1 MKKLILTAIVFALLI
16 LGVSGFTILRAH
28 QTDDRT
34 GDYAV
39 RLNEIEQL
47 ARRGDSIEA
56 ADCAAGL
63 RRDLRAEET
72 KSDDSAIL
80 LMCGACLLF
89 LTGTV
94 VYCGYAVAAPF
105 HRLTGFA
112 ERVACGDLDTPLE
125 YGRSN
130 LFGKFTWAFDSMR
143 QEIRRARACEQE
155 AIENNKTVIASLSHD
170 IKTPVSSIRAYAEAL
185 ELGMDSDTDKR
196 AHYIGTI
203 LRKCDEVSQLTD
215 DMLTHALTE
224 LERLRIVP
232 ERFDLCAVLP
242 DILADLSAGKD
253 DITCEKPDAPVYL
266 NADKSRMEQLIGNL
280 INNARKYAKTK
291 ITVTV
296 KQEADNVLL
305 QVRDYG
311 SGIPDSELPFV
322 CGKFYRGNGAK
333 SEKGAGL
340 GLYIVQYIAE
350 QSGGSVRLQ
359 NCDPGLAVTVTLPAA
374 DAGTEI
380 S

>member
-1 MKKLILTAIVFALLI
+1 MKKLIFTAILFALLM
-16 LGVSGFTILRAH
+16 LGVSGFTILRSH
-28 QTDDRT
+28 QADDRT
-34 GDYAV
+34 GEYAV

-47 ARRGDSIEA
+47 ARCGENLRAGE
-56 ADCAAGL
+56 CAAEL
-63 RRDLRAEET
+63 RREMREEET
-72 KSDDSAIL
+72 KTDDSPIL
-80 LMCGACLLF
+80 LMCSACLLF

-94 VYCGYAVAAPF
+94 IYCGCAIAAPF

-130 LFGKFTWAFDSMR
+130 FFGKFTWAFDSMR
-143 QEIRRARACEQE
+143 QEIRRARICEQE

-170 IKTPVSSIRAYAEAL
+170 IKTPVASIRAYAEAL
-185 ELGMDSDTDKR
+185 ELGMDSAPEKR
-196 AHYIGTI
+196 AHYISTI
-203 LRKCDEVSQLTD
+203 LRKCDDVSQLTD

-242 DILADLSAGKD
+242 DILADLSAGQD
-253 DITCEKPDAPVYL
+253 DITCETPSVPVCIC
-266 NADKSRMEQLIGNL
+266 ADKSRTEQLIGNL

-291 ITVTV
+291 ITVSV
-296 KQEADNVLL
+296 KQEADSVLL

-322 CGKFYRGNGAK
+322 CGKFYRGEAAK

-374 DAGTEI
+374 DADAGI

>member
-16 LGVSGFTILRAH
+16 LGISGFTILRAH

-47 ARRGDSIEA
+47 ARSGDSVKA

-112 ERVACGDLDTPLE
+112 ERVACGDLDTPLK

-185 ELGMDSDTDKR
+185 ELGMDSAPDKR
-196 AHYIGTI
+196 AHYIATI

-242 DILADLSAGKD
+242 DILADLSAGQD
-253 DITCEKPDAPVYL
+253 DITCEKPDTPVYL
-266 NADKSRMEQLIGNL
+266 NADKSRTEQLIGNL

-291 ITVTV
+291 ITVSV

-322 CGKFYRGNGAK
+322 CGKFYRGNAAK

-374 DAGTEI
+374 DANAQ
-380 S
+380 SS